1 MNEKV
6 MLFFGEDTFYI
17 KNKVNQTIRHYNADD
32 FNITTYDL
40 DDTLI
45 TEALNDAWTI
55 PFMSEKKVVV
65 CQNAHF
71 LSSTKPKKMLNHDT
85 GYLKE
90 YLLKPADE
98 TLLIITVPQA
108 RLDERLAI
116 TKQLKKHA
124 KIVECKLKS
133 GQDLVAWAR
142 RQVGNTGMTIDQDA
156 LNEFMK
162 RVSHST
168 EFAFLEM
175 KKLLLYAENERNI
188 NLAMIERVITK
199 NIEDNVYEITNAIL
213 ARNHREALRIYKDLT
228 LYSEDPL
235 RILGIIIRKYRE
247 MLETKIVLKTNK
259 DPNAVQDHFN
269 VSSGRAYYM
278 MQNAK
283 SVRQDKIEEHL
294 LHLEKLDHHIK
305 TGRVDKKMAL
315 ELFILST

>member
-1 MNEKV
+1 MSEKV

-17 KNKVNQTIRHYNADD
+17 KNKVKQSIREFEADD
-32 FNITTYDL
+32 FNISTYDL
-40 DDTLI
+40 DEVLL

-55 PFMSEKKVVV
+55 PFISERKVVV

-71 LSSTKPKKMLNHDT
+71 LSPTKPKKMLNHNVD
-85 GYLKE
+85 YLKE
-90 YLLKPADE
+90 YLENPAE
-98 TLLIITVPQA
+98 NTLLIITVPQQK
-108 RLDERLAI
+108 LDERLAI
-116 TKQLKKHA
+116 VKRIKKQA
-124 KIVECKLKS
+124 KVVECKLKS
-133 GQDLVAWAR
+133 GQDLVAWAK
-142 RQVGNTGMTIDQDA
+142 RQVGNLGMTIDQDA
-156 LNEFMK
+156 LSEFMK

-175 KKLLLYAENERNI
+175 RKLLLYAQSEKHI
-188 NLAMIERVITK
+188 DKLMIENVITK

-213 ARNHREALRIYKDLT
+213 ARNHQEALRIYKDLT

-247 MLETKIVLKTNK
+247 MLETKMVLETNQE
-259 DPNAVQDHFN
+259 PNAVQNYFN

-283 SVRQDKIEEHL
+283 SVPTEKIKLHL
-294 LHLEKLDHHIK
+294 KHLEKLDYHIK
-305 TGRVDKKMAL
+305 TGRIDKKMAL